1 MFVPFLFWFVRK
13 KHGGVIYFS
22 PGIEMFEINVIFG
35 NRYIVFV
42 VKILT
47 NNVLRLS
54 GMLKETRT

>member
-1 MFVPFLFWFVRK
+1 
-13 KHGGVIYFS
+13 
-22 PGIEMFEINVIFG
+22 MFEINVIFG